1 MSDKIRKIAFVSHRY
16 GKDIEG
22 GSESYTRHMAE
33 GLAEIFKDK
42 AKITVLT
49 SCAKD
54 FKTWANYYPE
64 GEEEIN
70 DVTVIRFP
78 VTKGRSRL
86 KQRGGQILMRNLDIK
101 NRTVEENRVLG
112 RGPVTP
118 ALIEYIKEH
127 KDEYDVFIFVTYMFY
142 QAYFGSKEV
151 YDKAVF
157 IPTAHDEE
165 PIYMDIYKEMFNRVN
180 KIIYLTDEEKAFVE
194 RTFGNSSVKNKVIG
208 MDIEVDKAA
217 DENLFR
223 NRYKDFLKNDP
234 YVIYAGRLEKDKGV
248 DELIT
253 YFSRYKAEET
263 ATNAAINA
271 ARKADGRSALKLVLL
286 GRGSLEIP
294 DRDDILAPGF
304 VDEDIKYSAFKG
316 AKVICLP
323 SAFES
328 FSISLLEGMAYGNP
342 ALVNGKSEVLKGH
355 IEKSG
360 GGFAYNDYE
369 SFKSALDELM
379 KESGEKA
386 DTEGKAAKNGE
397 FGMKA
402 KEYVEKKYSRS
413 SILKE
418 FYEFIL

>member
-86 KQRGGQILMRNLDIK
+86 KQRGGQILMRNLGIK
-101 NRTVEENRVLG
+101 SRSVEENHVLG
-112 RGPVTP
+112 RRPVTP

-165 PIYMDIYKEMFNRVN
+165 PIYMDIYKEMFNCVN

-248 DELIT
+248 DELVT

-263 ATNAAINA
+263 ATNAAQ
-271 ARKADGRSALKLVLL
+271 KADGRSALKLVLL

-369 SFKSALDELM
+369 SFKRALDELM

-386 DTEGKAAKNGE
+386 AE
-397 FGMKA
+397 FGLKA